1 MQVRLIAAIVL
12 TLYSTC
18 LHAQWNM
25 KDGIITVKGV
35 AEVSIVP
42 DQIDLEITLHE
53 YEVEEKKIKVGT
65 RDEYEYD
72 EKKIEIDS
80 LEKQLYQIMAAHNI
94 PKSNLSL
101 SQDEYSWWYYRWY
114 YRTQGRLTFKL
125 RLDNNPEL
133 SKFIKA
139 LFIPGIESMRIVA
152 NHHKDAHQLRQQAKI
167 EAMKAAKAKAELL
180 LNSVG
185 YKLGKLV
192 SVNEEYDQYQN
203 YYSGSGGDFTSN
215 VYIRSNTS
223 GEMDAM
229 STIKVRYSVTAQFRI
244 K

>member
-18 LHAQWNM
+18 LPAQWNM

-35 AEVSIVP
+35 AELSIVP
-42 DQIDLEITLHE
+42 DQIDLEIVLHE
-53 YEVEEKKIKVGT
+53 YEVEEKKIKVG
-65 RDEYEYD
+65 
-72 EKKIEIDS
+72 S

-94 PKSNLSL
+94 PKTNLSL

-133 SKFIKA
+133 SRFIKA